1 MQLRRYVEVNL
12 YLTKPMDLHATDE
25 ARRSTSGLV
34 NARQNAELRVAI
46 NVNPLTL
53 GMKVFLIYL

>member
-25 ARRSTSGLV
+25 ARRSTGGLV